1 MPTSL
6 PHGSTL
12 PARVLTT
19 LLCAAASLAVAA
31 PAAYADDWPEYR
43 GKGRRGVWTETGIV
57 ETLPADGLKV
67 RWRTPVDAGWSS
79 PVVSD
84 GRVFLTDFTRADLST
99 DVVERAI
106 GLDEETGRILWTR
119 SWDADYRIVGAT
131 WEGPR
136 VTPTVDGEL
145 VYFVGATGL
154 LLALDVETGAERWT
168 RDLLNDYGGA
178 PPSWGF
184 SSAPLVDGQR
194 LITIVGGEDNA
205 RVVAFDKVT
214 GEEIWRALPSDADIG
229 VPLPIIIQAAGRPQ
243 LVIWFPEKVVSLDPA
258 TGELYWE
265 QPTRTD
271 FNMNITPPVHSGSR
285 LLVSSFYNGSM
296 MLALDD
302 DRPGA
307 ELVWR
312 GRSNNEIATDG
323 LHSVMTTPVILGDH
337 IYGVGSFG
345 QFRALNAST
354 GERLWETQ
362 ELTGERARW
371 ASAFIVA
378 HEDRF
383 FINND
388 RGDLIIARFSPAGYE
403 EISRTPLIEPT
414 SNSSNRRRLGGV
426 SWVAAAYANRHVLV
440 RNDEEVL
447 SASLAAAD
455 YPDLPASSAPV
466 RAAATRPAAPA
477 AADTGLP
484 PLNIQFAAS
493 GSPTGSDTRTTF
505 EYGEFYVLSG
515 RGVNTPVFV
524 TDYGIVA
531 IDPARSGSFE
541 EVRTEVNRITVAPIT
556 GIVNTR
562 AHAVDPERLAGYPE
576 LTQVVAQD
584 NAAAALRA
592 MDAFTDERARF
603 APTRTFEDE
612 LSLFESRSQV
622 ILLHFGAG
630 ATGGD
635 SVVVVPRFNMAYL
648 GDLLPWR
655 GVPLIDTA
663 LGGSAAALPDTLD
676 AAAAALERADVTF
689 VLPGRATPPSQQTI
703 LAWLTVDDVREYA
716 AFCRTLLEMVQDG
729 LRSGGSVDDVVASLA
744 LPARYSDYDLQHA
757 RQYVE
762 AVRAE
767 LDQEPAP

>member
-6 PHGSTL
+6 PHGTTR
-12 PARVLTT
+12 PARVLPA
-19 LLCAAASLAVAA
+19 LLGAAVALAIAA

-57 ETLPADGLKV
+57 ETLPTDGLKV
-67 RWRTPVDAGWSS
+67 RWRTSIDAGWSS
-79 PVVSD
+79 PVVSE
-84 GRVFLTDFTRADLST
+84 GRVFLTDFTRADFST

-106 GLDEETGRILWTR
+106 CLDEETGRILWTR
-119 SWDADYRIVGAT
+119 SWDADYRRVGAT

-136 VTPTVDGEL
+136 VTPTVDGDL

-154 LLALDVETGAERWT
+154 LLALDVESGAERWT
-168 RDLLNDYGGA
+168 RDLLNDYGA
-178 PPSWGF
+178 TFPMWGF
-184 SSAPLVDGQR
+184 SSAPLVDGPR
-194 LITIVGGEDNA
+194 LITIVGGENDA

-214 GEEIWRALPSDADIG
+214 GEELWRALPSDADIG
-229 VPLPIIIQAAGRPQ
+229 VPLPIIIEAAGRPQ
-243 LVIWFPEKVVSLDPA
+243 LVIWFPEKVVSLDPS

-265 QPTRTD
+265 EPTRTD
-271 FNMNITPPVHSGSR
+271 FNMNITPPVQSGSR

-302 DRPGA
+302 DRPDA

-312 GRSNNEIATDG
+312 GGSNNEIATDG
-323 LHSVMTTPVILGDH
+323 LHSVLTTPVILGDH

-345 QFRALNAST
+345 QFRALNAAT

-388 RGDLIIARFSPAGYE
+388 RGDLIIAKFSPAGYE

-426 SWVAAAYANRHVLV
+426 NWVAAAYANRHVLV

-466 RAAATRPAAPA
+466 RAAVTRPAAPA
-477 AADTGLP
+477 PAATGLP
-484 PLNIQFAAS
+484 PLNFQFAAS
-493 GSPTGSDTRTTF
+493 GSATGGDSTTF
-505 EYGEFYVLSG
+505 EFGEFYLLSG

-541 EVRTEVNRITVAPIT
+541 EVRTEVSRITVAPIT
-556 GIVNTR
+556 TIVNTR
-562 AHAVDPERLAGYPE
+562 AHAMEPDRLSGYPE

-584 NAAAALRA
+584 NAAAALRD
-592 MDAFTDERARF
+592 MDAFTAERARF
-603 APTRTFEDE
+603 APTRTYAGE
-612 LSLFESRSQV
+612 LSLFEGRSQV
-622 ILLHFGAG
+622 DLYHFGAG

-635 SVVVVPRFNMAYL
+635 SVVVAPRFNMAYL
-648 GDLLPWR
+648 GDLFPAK

-663 LGGSAAALPDTLD
+663 LGGSAAALPATLD
-676 AAAAALERADVTF
+676 QVAATLERAGVTY
-689 VLPGRATPPSQQTI
+689 VLPGRAAPPSQQTI
-703 LAWLTVDDVREYA
+703 LAWFTVDDVREYA
-716 AFCRTLLEMVQDG
+716 AFCRALLETVRDR
-729 LRSGGSVDDVVASLA
+729 LRGGSSVDEVVADLE
-744 LPARYSDYDLQHA
+744 LPARYSGYDLQHA

-767 LDQEPAP
+767 LGQESAP

>member
-1 MPTSL
+1 MD
-6 PHGSTL
+6 GD
-12 PARVLTT
+12 
-19 LLCAAASLAVAA
+19 LA
-31 PAAYADDWPEYR
+31 
-43 GKGRRGVWTETGIV
+43 
-57 ETLPADGLKV
+57 
-67 RWRTPVDAGWSS
+67 
-79 PVVSD
+79 
-84 GRVFLTDFTRADLST
+84 
-99 DVVERAI
+99 
-106 GLDEETGRILWTR
+106 
-119 SWDADYRIVGAT
+119 
-131 WEGPR
+131 
-136 VTPTVDGEL
+136 
-145 VYFVGATGL
+145 YFIGATGL
-154 LLALDVETGAERWT
+154 LFALDVESGAERWT
-168 RDLLNDYGGA
+168 RDLLNDYGAA

-184 SSAPLVDGQR
+184 SSAPLVDGPR

-205 RVVAFDKVT
+205 RVVAFDKHT

-229 VPLPIIIQAAGRPQ
+229 VPLPIIIEAAGRPQ
-243 LVIWFPEKVVSLDPA
+243 LIIWFPEKVVSLDP
-258 TGELYWE
+258 TSGELYWE
-265 QPTRTD
+265 EPTRTD

-302 DRPGA
+302 DRPDA

-323 LHSVMTTPVILGDH
+323 LHSVLTTPVILGDN

-345 QFRALNAST
+345 QFRALNAAT

-403 EISRTPLIEPT
+403 EVSRTPLIEPT

-466 RAAATRPAAPA
+466 RAALTRPAAPA
-477 AADTGLP
+477 ASDTGLP
-484 PLNIQFAAS
+484 PLTMQFAAS
-493 GSPTGSDTRTTF
+493 GSATGSDTTTF

-541 EVRTEVNRITVAPIT
+541 EVRTEVSRITVAPIT

-562 AHAVDPERLAGYPE
+562 AYAIDPERLAGYPE

-584 NAAAALRA
+584 NAAAALRE
-592 MDAFTDERARF
+592 MDAFTGERARF
-603 APTRTFEDE
+603 APTRTFADE

-622 ILLHFGAG
+622 ILHHFGAG

-648 GDLLPWR
+648 GDLFPAK

-676 AAAAALERADVTF
+676 EAVAALERADVTF
-689 VLPGRATPPSQQTI
+689 VLPGRAAPPFQQTI
-703 LAWLTVDDVREYA
+703 LAWFTVDDVREYA
-716 AFCRTLLEMVQDG
+716 AFCRYLLETVRER
-729 LRSGGSVDDVVASLA
+729 LRGGGSVDDIVANPRVAGTVQRLRSA
-744 LPARYSDYDLQHA
+744 AR
-757 RQYVE
+757 E
-762 AVRAE
+762 AVRRGGSRRAAAGVCAVARCRLRKARTARLGGSGAGRRGPRKRTPGARGAAQSRE
-767 LDQEPAP
+767 EDGRSRWRSR

>member
-12 PARVLTT
+12 PGRVLTT
-19 LLCAAASLAVAA
+19 LLCAAAVLAIAA

-57 ETLPADGLKV
+57 ETLPADGLQV

-84 GRVFLTDFTRADLST
+84 GRVFLTDFTRADFST

-106 GLDEETGRILWTR
+106 CLDEETGRILWTR

-136 VTPTVDGEL
+136 VTPTVDGDL

-154 LLALDVETGAERWT
+154 LFALDVDSGDERWT

-184 SSAPLVDGQR
+184 SSAPLVDGPR

-229 VPLPIIIQAAGRPQ
+229 VPLPIIIEAAGRPQ
-243 LVIWFPEKVVSLDPA
+243 LVIWFPEKVVSLDPT

-302 DRPGA
+302 DRPDA

-312 GRSNNEIATDG
+312 GGSNNEIATDG

-345 QFRALNAST
+345 QFRALNAAT

-403 EISRTPLIEPT
+403 EISRTQLIEPT

-455 YPDLPASSAPV
+455 YPGLPASSEPV
-466 RAAATRPAAPA
+466 RAALTRPAAPT

-493 GSPTGSDTRTTF
+493 GSPVGSDTTTF

-541 EVRTEVNRITVAPIT
+541 EVRTEVSRITVAPIT

-562 AHAVDPERLAGYPE
+562 AYAVDPERLAGYPE

-584 NAAAALRA
+584 NAAAALRE
-592 MDAFTDERARF
+592 MDAFTGERARL
-603 APTRTFEDE
+603 APTRTFDDE

-622 ILLHFGAG
+622 ILHHFGAG

-648 GDLLPWR
+648 GDLFPAK

-676 AAAAALERADVTF
+676 EAVAALERADVTF
-689 VLPGRATPPSQQTI
+689 VLPGRAAPPFQQTI
-703 LAWLTVDDVREYA
+703 LAWFTVDDVREYA
-716 AFCRTLLEMVQDG
+716 AFCRALLETVQDG
-729 LRSGGSVDDVVASLA
+729 LRNGSSVDDIVASLA
-744 LPARYSDYDLQHA
+744 LPERYSDYDLQHA

-767 LDQEPAP
+767 LRQESAP

>member
-1 MPTSL
+1 MLTPL

-19 LLCAAASLAVAA
+19 LLGAAVALAMAA

-67 RWRTPVDAGWSS
+67 RWRTPVDPGWSS

-84 GRVFLTDFTRADLST
+84 GRVFLTDFTRADFST

-106 GLDEETGRILWTR
+106 CLDEETGAILWTR
-119 SWDADYRIVGAT
+119 AWEADYRIVGAT

-136 VTPTVDGEL
+136 VTPTVDGDL
-145 VYFVGATGL
+145 VYFIGATGL
-154 LLALDVETGAERWT
+154 LFALDVESGAERWT
-168 RDLLNDYGGA
+168 KDLLNDYGAA

-184 SSAPLVDGQR
+184 SSAPLVDGPR
-194 LITIVGGEDNA
+194 LITIVGGENNA

-229 VPLPIIIQAAGRPQ
+229 VPLPIIIEAAGRPQ
-243 LVIWFPEKVVSLDPA
+243 LVIWFPEKVVSLDPT

-265 QPTRTD
+265 EPTRTD

-302 DRPGA
+302 DRPDA

-312 GRSNNEIATDG
+312 GGSNNEIATDG
-323 LHSVMTTPVILGDH
+323 LHSVLTTPVIRGEH

-345 QFRALNAST
+345 QFRALNAAT

-403 EISRTPLIEPT
+403 EISRTQLIAPT

-466 RAAATRPAAPA
+466 RAALTRPAAPA
-477 AADTGLP
+477 AADTGRP
-484 PLNIQFAAS
+484 PLNFQFAAS
-493 GSPTGSDTRTTF
+493 GTVTGDSTTF

-515 RGVNTPVFV
+515 RGINTPVFV

-531 IDPARSGSFE
+531 IDPARSGSYD

-556 GIVNTR
+556 TIVSTR
-562 AHAVDPERLAGYPE
+562 AHAADAGRLTGYPE

-584 NAAAALRA
+584 NAAAALRG
-592 MDAFTDERARF
+592 MDAFTGERARF
-603 APTRTFEDE
+603 APNRTYEDE
-612 LSLFESRSQV
+612 LSLFDGRSQV
-622 ILLHFGAG
+622 VLYHFGAG

-648 GDLLPWR
+648 GDVFPAK

-676 AAAAALERADVTF
+676 EVVATLERAGVTF
-689 VLPGRATPPSQQTI
+689 VLPGRAAPPTRQTI

-716 AFCRTLLEMVQDG
+716 AFCRYLLETVRDQLRDG
-729 LRSGGSVDDVVASLA
+729 SSVDDVVANLEV
-744 LPARYSDYDLQHA
+744 PERYSGYDLQHA
-757 RQYVE
+757 RPYVE
-762 AVRAE
+762 AVRDE
-767 LDQEPAP
+767 LRQASAP